1 MVFHLM
7 EDQKKVPSTQILVE
21 VEVVELHFE
30 VNTKVRMVDIINMK
44 VNFMEVNK
52 EILEEGEV
60 MEATVEIIEV
70 NNQTLIQTIIIVK
83 NLGTWQRNVIKGS
96 MMYKMENY
104 NKGFMHQL
112 AIKVMSNCL

>member
-1 MVFHLM
+1 V
-7 EDQKKVPSTQILVE
+7 EDQKKVPSTQKLVE

-60 MEATVEIIEV
+60 MEAAVEIIEV
-70 NNQTLIQTIIIVK
+70 NNQTLIQTIIIIK

-104 NKGFMHQL
+104 NKGFKHQL